1 MDMKLVVELIYR
13 DEIGKE
19 IIGYKFIPA

>member
-1 MDMKLVVELIYR
+1 MKLVVESIYR
-13 DEIGKE
+13 DEIAKE